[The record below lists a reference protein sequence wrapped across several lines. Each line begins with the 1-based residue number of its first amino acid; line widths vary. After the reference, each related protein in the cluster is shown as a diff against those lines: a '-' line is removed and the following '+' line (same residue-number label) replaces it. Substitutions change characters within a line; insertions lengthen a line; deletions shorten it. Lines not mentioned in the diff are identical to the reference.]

1 MKRESK
7 FKLDNP
13 FEKRLSEAQTIM
25 TKYPDRIPCIIDID
39 KDINNKQVTRK
50 MLIPTD
56 LTVSQLLFILRK
68 KTKFSP
74 EKALFLFLNN
84 ILPPSGTTVGYLYPT
99 EKNDDNFLYF
109 FLTSENSFGGSSF
122 P

>member
-1 MKRESK
+1 MTRESK
-7 FKLDNP
+7 FKLDTP
-13 FEKRLSEAQTIM
+13 FEKRLSEARSIM
-25 TKYPDRIPCIIDID
+25 SKYPDRIPCIIEID
-39 KDINNKQVTRK
+39 KEINQVTKK
-50 MLIPTD
+50 MLVPAD

-84 ILPPSGTTVGYLYPT
+84 IIPPSGTTVGYLYPI

-109 FLTSENSFGGSSF
+109 FLTSENSFGNSTL